1 MVEKTL
7 IGQTVSHY
15 RITEK
20 LGGGGM
26 GIVYKAE
33 DTTLG
38 RFVALKFLPD
48 DVARDAQAL
57 ERFRREARAASA
69 LNHPNICTIHEI
81 DEQRNQSFIVMEYLE
96 GQTLKHRIAGRPMD
110 VEALLGLGV
119 EIADALDAAHTKG
132 IIHRDIKPANI
143 FITKR
148 GQAKLLDFGLA
159 KLTERHGMDGATVT
173 GGDLMTSPGSAVGTV
188 AYMSPEQVRAEPLDP
203 RTDLF
208 AFGSVLYE
216 MATGVMAFSG
226 NSSGVVFE
234 AILNRTPAAAST
246 LNTALPPKLEEIIS
260 KSLEKDR
267 EFRYQTAAELRGDLK
282 RLKRSLD
289 TSRIR
294 AYSASSSS
302 SETIAALP
310 SKPQARTPQ
319 RRMLGAILLASTL
332 ALAAGLAAGMF
343 LFKRHAEAPLPI
355 YHPLSFRRGAV
366 HAARFAPDGKTV
378 IYSASWEGK
387 PSQMFTTRPDSPQ
400 ARDLDPAGADVLA
413 ISSTGE
419 MALLL
424 NSRTMKPFL
433 LGGTLARVPLGGG
446 APREILENV
455 EFADWTPDGSNLVI
469 VREVQGRDRLEYP
482 PQKVLYQP
490 EGWIGNPRFSPKGD
504 IIAFVDHPQP
514 GDDGGS
520 VAIVDLAG
528 KKTALSSGWDS
539 IQGLA
544 WSPTG
549 DEIWFTATKTGGDRS
564 LFAVDLSGNLRLMAR
579 VPGELT
585 LLDVDRQGGVL
596 LTRGND
602 RAGILG
608 MTAGDTKERDLSWLD
623 WSVPNSLSADGK
635 VLLFTEAGEGGGPK
649 YAVYVRNTDGSPA
662 IRLGE
667 GSGFALSPDGKWAA
681 CHPNIV
687 PSPIV
692 VLPTG
697 VGETRAVA
705 PDGLNHVRL
714 QWLANGKQFVF
725 SGNEPGKGLRL
736 YVESSEGGKAQPI
749 SPEGVDDTFSVSPN
763 SEFAAAIGPD
773 GKLYVY
779 PIAGGEPRLVT
790 SAEPGEAATGW
801 TADSNSLFVFHFGEI
816 PERVTQI
823 TLATGQRKP
832 WKDLAPADS
841 AGLTNLRGLL
851 MAADGKSYVYGYV
864 RTLSDLYLVEGLQ

>member
-1 MVEKTL
+1 
-7 IGQTVSHY
+7 
-15 RITEK
+15 
-20 LGGGGM
+20 
-26 GIVYKAE
+26 
-33 DTTLG
+33 
-38 RFVALKFLPD
+38 
-48 DVARDAQAL
+48 
-57 ERFRREARAASA
+57 
-69 LNHPNICTIHEI
+69 
-81 DEQRNQSFIVMEYLE
+81 
-96 GQTLKHRIAGRPMD
+96 
-110 VEALLGLGV
+110 
-119 EIADALDAAHTKG
+119 
-132 IIHRDIKPANI
+132 
-143 FITKR
+143 
-148 GQAKLLDFGLA
+148 
-159 KLTERHGMDGATVT
+159 
-173 GGDLMTSPGSAVGTV
+173 
-188 AYMSPEQVRAEPLDP
+188 
-203 RTDLF
+203 
-208 AFGSVLYE
+208 
-216 MATGVMAFSG
+216 
-226 NSSGVVFE
+226 
-234 AILNRTPAAAST
+234 
-246 LNTALPPKLEEIIS
+246 
-260 KSLEKDR
+260 
-267 EFRYQTAAELRGDLK
+267 
-282 RLKRSLD
+282 
-289 TSRIR
+289 
-294 AYSASSSS
+294 
-302 SETIAALP
+302 
-310 SKPQARTPQ
+310 
-319 RRMLGAILLASTL
+319 
-332 ALAAGLAAGMF
+332 
-343 LFKRHAEAPLPI
+343 
-355 YHPLSFRRGAV
+355 
-366 HAARFAPDGKTV
+366 
-378 IYSASWEGK
+378 
-387 PSQMFTTRPDSPQ
+387 
-400 ARDLDPAGADVLA
+400 
-413 ISSTGE
+413 

-424 NSRTMKPFL
+424 NSRTIKPFL

-504 IIAFVDHPQP
+504 VVAFVDHPQP

-544 WSPTG
+544 WSPSG

-564 LFAVDLSGNLRLMAR
+564 LFAVDLQGNLRLMAR

-602 RAGILG
+602 RAGVLG
-608 MTAGDTKERDLSWLD
+608 MTAGDAKERDLSWLD
-623 WSVPNSLSADGK
+623 WSVPNSLSADGR

-681 CHPNIV
+681 CHPNVV
-687 PSPIV
+687 PSSII

-697 VGETRAVA
+697 VGETRAIA

-749 SPEGVDDTFSVSPN
+749 SPEGVDETFSVSPN
-763 SEFAAAIGPD
+763 SEFAAATGPD

-779 PIAGGEPRLVT
+779 PTAGGEPRVVT
-790 SAEPGEAATGW
+790 SAQAGEAATGW

-823 TLATGQRKP
+823 TLATGQRRA